1 MNSLACGRFNQ
12 LVAGRDFVTAITT
25 QGHVYTWGNG
35 EFGQLGHQ
43 ENKVKK
49 VPKKI
54 SALREME
61 LPIEHAACGFDF
73 MLFTSKESDDDSQ
86 FNTQKPGVFMSMGSN
101 AQGQLGDGT
110 GKNQWV
116 PQLLNKDG
124 PSRTSVRLHL
134 LSED

>member
-1 MNSLACGRFNQ
+1 M
-12 LVAGRDFVTAITT
+12 TT

-43 ENKVKK
+43 ENKEKK

-61 LPIEHAACGFDF
+61 IPIERAAAGYDF
-73 MLFTSKESDDDSQ
+73 LMFTSKDSDDDSQ
-86 FNTQKPGVFMSMGSN
+86 FNTQKPGVFMAMGSN

-124 PSRTSVRLHL
+124 PSRTSVRTSAPDYRLTRV
-134 LSED
+134 